1 MNLKASPRF
10 FQTTRWSIVRQATGT
25 DEAAAR
31 QALALLCDAY
41 WYPIYA
47 YVRRSGKSPHDA
59 EDSTQDFLARLLEK
73 NILAAADQEKGRLRT
88 FLLKCLQNFLHDER
102 DRAMAQK
109 RGAGVL
115 TSFSLEWA
123 EDRYATEPVDD
134 LTPDRL
140 FQRRWALT
148 ILEHS
153 LQMLGEEFAAQG
165 KAEVFEALRPFLGF
179 GPDPEEHYEQIATN
193 LGIPVG
199 TLKNQVF
206 RLRDRWRKLL
216 FDEVGTTLEE
226 PTPENIRGELTELLS
241 SV

>member
-1 MNLKASPRF
+1 M
-10 FQTTRWSIVRQATGT
+10 RQATGT

>member
-1 MNLKASPRF
+1 M
-10 FQTTRWSIVRQATGT
+10 
-25 DEAAAR
+25 
-31 QALALLCDAY
+31 
-41 WYPIYA
+41 
-47 YVRRSGKSPHDA
+47 
-59 EDSTQDFLARLLEK
+59 TQDFLARLLAK
-73 NILAAADQEKGRLRT
+73 HILAAADPEKGKMRT
-88 FLLKCLQNFLHDER
+88 FLLKCLQNFLSDER
-102 DRAMAQK
+102 DRAMALK

-153 LQMLGEEFAAQG
+153 LQLLGGEFAAQG
-165 KAEVFEALRPFLGF
+165 KSEVFEALLPFLGF
-179 GPDPEEHYEQIATN
+179 GPDPDEQYEHLSTQ

-206 RLRDRWRKLL
+206 RLRERWRKLL
-216 FDEVGTTLEE
+216 FDEVATTLED
-226 PTPENIRGELTELLS
+226 PTIENIRGELTELLS
-241 SV
+241 AV